1 MRSEIYI
8 GADEGSDGRKNQG
21 SRLTWNPK
29 AFSSSGGTY
38 LWSLF
43 RSTHSRSSG
52 ELWYCSGESLS
63 ESTTLSN
70 ELSENG
76 RAFIAAGLGEFEV
89 PRWGD
94 IEPPSLWHYS
104 WSRSRPLAESI
115 LL

>member
-43 RSTHSRSSG
+43 RSTHSRSSA

-63 ESTTLSN
+63 VSTTLSK
-70 ELSENG
+70 ELSAKG
-76 RAFIAAGLGEFEV
+76 RGFIAAGRAEFELS
-89 PRWGD
+89 RRGD
-94 IEPPSLWHYS
+94 IGASVIHAL
-104 WSRSRPLAESI
+104 
-115 LL
+115 